1 MVESAPPVTKRRTR
15 ISRPYPQHRLEEV
28 LEIARSIQEKNAG
41 LPFDRVRLAKSM
53 GTTPSSSAFM
63 MKLNSSSK
71 YGLTE
76 GGYSD
81 ARISLTPL
89 GTKAAEDEREAL
101 VEVGM
106 RPETFK
112 AFYEL
117 LDGKR
122 IPGPEEASGIIVDD
136 IGIPDHLASEFLGI
150 VVGNGEL
157 IGIVT
162 EVGNSHYVSLAD
174 VSGPAAARVHAVPQ
188 IDEAKET
195 PESERTALGE
205 RAPTEPQPQGH
216 QPAGEGRLL
225 VAHSGAGAI
234 ADRIVRMLDGLSIPH
249 GVVEIDP
256 IDSSPLSSEWADR
269 MDGCSGAIIVM
280 AGPSRV
286 ISTPGVASS
295 RTSKMLMQL
304 GAAVDRFREQVLMV
318 VGPES
323 DHFLQTIR
331 IQRVYA
337 ESDDSGKFELD
348 LLQGLVTAKMMVVS
362 VPSQNS

>member
-1 MVESAPPVTKRRTR
+1 M
-15 ISRPYPQHRLEEV
+15 
-28 LEIARSIQEKNAG
+28 EIARSIHEKNAG

-89 GTKAAEDEREAL
+89 GTKAAEDDPAAL
-101 VEVGM
+101 VEAAM

-112 AFYEL
+112 SFYEL

-122 IPGPEEASGIIVDD
+122 IPGKEEASGIVVDD
-136 IGIPDHLASEFLGI
+136 IGVPEHLASEFMGI
-150 VVGNGEL
+150 VMGNGDSV
-157 IGIVT
+157 GIVT

-174 VSGPAAARVHAVPQ
+174 LSVLTTERVSADPPT
-188 IDEAKET
+188 D
-195 PESERTALGE
+195 ESEALRQSERRARDEQAPVEPPAQGHRTAE
-205 RAPTEPQPQGH
+205 N
-216 QPAGEGRLL
+216 GRLL
-225 VAHSGAGAI
+225 LAHSGGGAV
-234 ADRIVRMLDGLSIPH
+234 ANRIVRMLDDLGIPH

-256 IDSSPLSSEWADR
+256 IDSSPLSTESSEEMA
-269 MDGCSGAIIVM
+269 GCSGAIIVM

-286 ISTPGVASS
+286 VSTPGVASS
-295 RTSKMLMQL
+295 RASKMLLQL
-304 GAAVDRFREQVLMV
+304 GAAVQRFKDQVVMV

-323 DHFLQTIR
+323 DHFLQTVR
-331 IQRVYA
+331 IQRVHV
-337 ESDDSGKFELD
+337 ENDDSDRFELD
-348 LLQGLVTAKMMVVS
+348 LLRRLVSSEMMVLS
-362 VPSQNS
+362 IPGQSS